1 MNIFVQFQ
9 SAKVTMTHLTGR
21 STESARLITFNYQTK
36 AAADSLSPLG
46 KKKKKNETE
55 RKKQCTSAVPQRC
68 IKIE

>member
-46 KKKKKNETE
+46 KKKKKTKPNE
-55 RKKQCTSAVPQRC
+55 RNNVQVQFPSGA
-68 IKIE
+68 